1 MKTVLNYFQA
11 LNATIDINPNID
23 KDAIYEYLDILIQDG
38 TLEIPGFKLCG
49 YSASQF
55 NEDIAIHSFYYEQT
69 NKALTYTQI
78 ISMLNEHPLLAQDD
92 SQPKPNYIYYC
103 GSLYITIIGEA

>member
-11 LNATIDINPNID
+11 LNATININPNID
-23 KDAIYEYLDILIQDG
+23 KDAIYEYLLILIQDG
-38 TLEIPGFKLCG
+38 TIEIPGFKLCG

-55 NEDIAIHSFYYEQT
+55 NEDIAIHNFYYEQT

-78 ISMLNEHPLLAQDD
+78 ISMLNEHSLLAQDD
-92 SQPKPNYIYYC
+92 SQPKPNYIYYG